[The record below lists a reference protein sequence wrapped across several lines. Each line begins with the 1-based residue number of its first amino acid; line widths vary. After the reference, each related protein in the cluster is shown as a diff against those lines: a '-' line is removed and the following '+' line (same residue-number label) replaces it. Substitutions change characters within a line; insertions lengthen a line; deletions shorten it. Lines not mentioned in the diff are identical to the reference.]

1 LLAPVD
7 RTTALR
13 APALRQLRFLAFVSV
28 VVGLVGGDLAAQ
40 RLPGSLA
47 AWLGSGALF
56 TLMCL
61 SLGYG
66 AALVA
71 NGIRMPRWI
80 ATLLGVGLIALA
92 ALDGAGVV
100 PFAPSTVAGRV
111 ALWPITFAV
120 SGLIP
125 IAVAVALL
133 AAGFALVGNVSLEA
147 AERRSTLVG
156 QLRFAATMQDL
167 RTVIVLRRQLA
178 MELPRV
184 KPWMQL
190 SSRPGKRLPVIGRDA
205 RSVLRWP
212 AARVARAGLLAI
224 VAGGSLRAAWAGA
237 VPLVVGAGVAL
248 FIAGLD
254 AVEPLA
260 QEVDHPTRRDS
271 APVEAGALYVRHI
284 PVAVLVLVG
293 VAALAGVAAAL
304 PGPGQVPAGVAAI
317 VAVAAAFGAAGGA
330 LVSLIG
336 GEVTVQGESWNLLP
350 PEVAGMRLAV
360 RSALPP
366 FIAIAGTLPVL
377 AARAAQRNG
386 QPPVGAAAAAAAAVG
401 LLFALVTGW
410 VRVRDQLH
418 EWWRAQMTQAFP
430 QSGQNEEPT
439 GA

>member
-1 LLAPVD
+1 
-7 RTTALR
+7 
-13 APALRQLRFLAFVSV
+13 
-28 VVGLVGGDLAAQ
+28 
-40 RLPGSLA
+40 
-47 AWLGSGALF
+47 
-56 TLMCL
+56 
-61 SLGYG
+61 
-66 AALVA
+66 
-71 NGIRMPRWI
+71 
-80 ATLLGVGLIALA
+80 
-92 ALDGAGVV
+92 
-100 PFAPSTVAGRV
+100 
-111 ALWPITFAV
+111 
-120 SGLIP
+120 
-125 IAVAVALL
+125 
-133 AAGFALVGNVSLEA
+133 
-147 AERRSTLVG
+147 
-156 QLRFAATMQDL
+156 
-167 RTVIVLRRQLA
+167 

-190 SSRPGKRLPVIGRDA
+190 SSRPGKRLPVIGRDT

-418 EWWRAQMTQAFP
+418 EWWRAQMKQAFP